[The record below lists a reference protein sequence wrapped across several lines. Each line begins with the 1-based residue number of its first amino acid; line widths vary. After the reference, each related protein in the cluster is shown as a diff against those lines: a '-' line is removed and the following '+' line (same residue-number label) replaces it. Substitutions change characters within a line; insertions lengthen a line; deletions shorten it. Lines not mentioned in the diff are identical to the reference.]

1 MEDMT
6 EKELITVLIDKYTD
20 LQRIKR
26 ANNGV
31 ENQELEYQ
39 IKVTIAKLASL
50 GGYYVMT
57 EKEWRMFNDIL
68 LEIYYAG
75 SLETFG
81 ERCLKLIRILIPYT
95 QGYFLVIDEDG
106 RLDVAHSV
114 FENVDPVMKRKYLD
128 TYFAKD
134 YLMQMCNF
142 TKSMAYRDTDLL
154 TDEKRRASVI
164 YREYFKPQKLDM
176 GCGLIIM
183 KEGKTR
189 VFLNLLRKCGEP
201 DVTGHEMEILQ
212 TFLPHFEKNVFA
224 YANHYVSGA
233 ENTIKNREAD
243 LLSGREQEIVR
254 LVRKG
259 YSNQEIARQLL
270 ISEATVKKHLSNIFE
285 KLGISRRTQLF

>member
-1 MEDMT
+1 
-6 EKELITVLIDKYTD
+6 
-20 LQRIKR
+20 
-26 ANNGV
+26 
-31 ENQELEYQ
+31 
-39 IKVTIAKLASL
+39 
-50 GGYYVMT
+50 MT

-81 ERCLKLIRILIPYT
+81 DRCLKLIRILIPYT

-183 KEGKTR
+183 RWKFCR
-189 VFLNLLRKCGEP
+189 HFCL
-201 DVTGHEMEILQ
+201 ILKKM
-212 TFLPHFEKNVFA
+212 FLPMQ
-224 YANHYVSGA
+224 
-233 ENTIKNREAD
+233 TIMFR
-243 LLSGREQEIVR
+243 VR
-254 LVRKG
+254 LIILMASSRCRK
-259 YSNQEIARQLL
+259 
-270 ISEATVKKHLSNIFE
+270 NI
-285 KLGISRRTQLF
+285 RW

>member
-1 MEDMT
+1 
-6 EKELITVLIDKYTD
+6 
-20 LQRIKR
+20 
-26 ANNGV
+26 
-31 ENQELEYQ
+31 
-39 IKVTIAKLASL
+39 
-50 GGYYVMT
+50 MT

-176 GCGLIIM
+176 GLSLI
-183 KEGKTR
+183 
-189 VFLNLLRKCGEP
+189 
-201 DVTGHEMEILQ
+201 H
-212 TFLPHFEKNVFA
+212 
-224 YANHYVSGA
+224 
-233 ENTIKNREAD
+233 
-243 LLSGREQEIVR
+243 
-254 LVRKG
+254 
-259 YSNQEIARQLL
+259 
-270 ISEATVKKHLSNIFE
+270 ISEPT
-285 KLGISRRTQLF
+285 RRTPISYAVFCLKKKTKIKKKKLKKLRYLTNYTKYPYKS

>member
-26 ANNGV
+26 ANMGWKSGPGV
-31 ENQELEYQ
+31 SDQSDDCKAG
-39 IKVTIAKLASL
+39 ISWSVR

-183 KEGKTR
+183 RWKFCR
-189 VFLNLLRKCGEP
+189 HFCL
-201 DVTGHEMEILQ
+201 ILKKM
-212 TFLPHFEKNVFA
+212 FLPMQ
-224 YANHYVSGA
+224 
-233 ENTIKNREAD
+233 TIMFR
-243 LLSGREQEIVR
+243 VR
-254 LVRKG
+254 LIILMASSRCRK
-259 YSNQEIARQLL
+259 
-270 ISEATVKKHLSNIFE
+270 NI
-285 KLGISRRTQLF
+285 RW

>member
-1 MEDMT
+1 MT
-6 EKELITVLIDKYTD
+6 FFWKSI
-20 LQRIKR
+20 
-26 ANNGV
+26 
-31 ENQELEYQ
+31 
-39 IKVTIAKLASL
+39 
-50 GGYYVMT
+50 MP
-57 EKEWRMFNDIL
+57 
-68 LEIYYAG
+68 G

-106 RLDVAHSV
+106 RLDVEHSV
-114 FENVDPVMKRKYLD
+114 FENVESVMKRKYLD

-189 VFLNLLRKCGEP
+189 VFLNLLRKCGES

-212 TFLPHFEKNVFA
+212 TFLPHFEKKCFCLCKPLCFGCGKYHKKQGVRSFFREGTGNRAACKKRIFQ
-224 YANHYVSGA
+224 SG
-233 ENTIKNREAD
+233 NRQTASD
-243 LLSGREQEIVR
+243 Q
-254 LVRKG
+254 
-259 YSNQEIARQLL
+259 
-270 ISEATVKKHLSNIFE
+270 
-285 KLGISRRTQLF
+285 

>member
-1 MEDMT
+1 
-6 EKELITVLIDKYTD
+6 
-20 LQRIKR
+20 
-26 ANNGV
+26 
-31 ENQELEYQ
+31 
-39 IKVTIAKLASL
+39 
-50 GGYYVMT
+50 MT

-212 TFLPHFEKNVFA
+212 TFLPHFEKMFCLCKPLCF
-224 YANHYVSGA
+224 GC
-233 ENTIKNREAD
+233 
-243 LLSGREQEIVR
+243 G
-254 LVRKG
+254 
-259 YSNQEIARQLL
+259 
-270 ISEATVKKHLSNIFE
+270 
-285 KLGISRRTQLF
+285 

>member
-1 MEDMT
+1 
-6 EKELITVLIDKYTD
+6 
-20 LQRIKR
+20 
-26 ANNGV
+26 
-31 ENQELEYQ
+31 
-39 IKVTIAKLASL
+39 
-50 GGYYVMT
+50 MT

-114 FENVDPVMKRKYLD
+114 F
-128 TYFAKD
+128 AKD

-183 KEGKTR
+183 RWKFCR
-189 VFLNLLRKCGEP
+189 HFCL
-201 DVTGHEMEILQ
+201 ILKKM
-212 TFLPHFEKNVFA
+212 FLPMQ
-224 YANHYVSGA
+224 
-233 ENTIKNREAD
+233 TIMFR
-243 LLSGREQEIVR
+243 VR
-254 LVRKG
+254 LIILMASSRCRK
-259 YSNQEIARQLL
+259 
-270 ISEATVKKHLSNIFE
+270 NI
-285 KLGISRRTQLF
+285 RW

>member
-1 MEDMT
+1 MFKTDPY
-6 EKELITVLIDKYTD
+6 IDS
-20 LQRIKR
+20 I
-26 ANNGV
+26 
-31 ENQELEYQ
+31 
-39 IKVTIAKLASL
+39 
-50 GGYYVMT
+50 
-57 EKEWRMFNDIL
+57 
-68 LEIYYAG
+68 YAG
-75 SLETFG
+75 L
-81 ERCLKLIRILIPYT
+81 
-95 QGYFLVIDEDG
+95 FLVIDEEG

-189 VFLNLLRKCGEP
+189 VFLNLLRKRGEP

-212 TFLPHFEKNVFA
+212 TFLPHFEKMFLPMQ
-224 YANHYVSGA
+224 
-233 ENTIKNREAD
+233 TIMFR
-243 LLSGREQEIVR
+243 VR
-254 LVRKG
+254 LIILMASSRCRK
-259 YSNQEIARQLL
+259 
-270 ISEATVKKHLSNIFE
+270 NI
-285 KLGISRRTQLF
+285 RW

>member
-1 MEDMT
+1 
-6 EKELITVLIDKYTD
+6 
-20 LQRIKR
+20 
-26 ANNGV
+26 
-31 ENQELEYQ
+31 
-39 IKVTIAKLASL
+39 
-50 GGYYVMT
+50 MT

-183 KEGKTR
+183 RWKFCR
-189 VFLNLLRKCGEP
+189 HFCL
-201 DVTGHEMEILQ
+201 ILKKM
-212 TFLPHFEKNVFA
+212 FLPMQ
-224 YANHYVSGA
+224 
-233 ENTIKNREAD
+233 TIMFR
-243 LLSGREQEIVR
+243 VR
-254 LVRKG
+254 LIILMASSRCRK
-259 YSNQEIARQLL
+259 NIRCKK
-270 ISEATVKKHLSNIFE
+270 TVQRFLWDGSGDFVK
-285 KLGISRRTQLF
+285 RTWR

>member
-1 MEDMT
+1 
-6 EKELITVLIDKYTD
+6 
-20 LQRIKR
+20 
-26 ANNGV
+26 
-31 ENQELEYQ
+31 
-39 IKVTIAKLASL
+39 
-50 GGYYVMT
+50 MT

-154 TDEKRRASVI
+154 TDEKRRTSVI

-183 KEGKTR
+183 RWKFCR
-189 VFLNLLRKCGEP
+189 HFCL
-201 DVTGHEMEILQ
+201 ILK
-212 TFLPHFEKNVFA
+212 KNVFA

-259 YSNQEIARQLL
+259 YSNQEIAGQLL

>member
-1 MEDMT
+1 M
-6 EKELITVLIDKYTD
+6 
-20 LQRIKR
+20 
-26 ANNGV
+26 
-31 ENQELEYQ
+31 
-39 IKVTIAKLASL
+39 
-50 GGYYVMT
+50 
-57 EKEWRMFNDIL
+57 
-68 LEIYYAG
+68 
-75 SLETFG
+75 
-81 ERCLKLIRILIPYT
+81 
-95 QGYFLVIDEDG
+95 IDEDG

-189 VFLNLLRKCGEP
+189 VFLNLLRKRGEP

-224 YANHYVSGA
+224 YVNHYVSGA
-233 ENTIKNREAD
+233 ENTIKTERQIFFRGG
-243 LLSGREQEIVR
+243 S
-254 LVRKG
+254 RKLCG
-259 YSNQEIARQLL
+259 S
-270 ISEATVKKHLSNIFE
+270 SEKDIPIRKSPDSF
-285 KLGISRRTQLF
+285 